1 MGRTVLREQVKE
13 VLLERILAHEY
24 APGDRLVETRI
35 AQELGV
41 SQAPVREALRELE
54 TLRFVE
60 SAPFKGA
67 WVREVHDGELAEIYP
82 IRAALEDVAARAAAE
97 RLAGNVAPLE
107 REIRAMA
114 KAKSLGK
121 QVEHDVRF
129 HELIVEASGNA
140 RLIELW
146 SSLQV
151 EARTMI
157 TAIRTGLDPV
167 AIAKR
172 HEPIVEALRA
182 QDAEAAGQEIRR
194 HVEDF
199 GRMFMEGRATLE
211 GAAAQPGQTTATS
224 PSRSRRPRR

>member
-1 MGRTVLREQVKE
+1 MAPPVHPAPTVPAKSVVGRTVLREQVKE
-13 VLLERILAHEY
+13 LLLERILTHVY
-24 APGDRLVETRI
+24 TPGARLVETRI

-67 WVREVHDGELAEIYP
+67 WVREISDDELAEIYP

-97 RLAGNVAPLE
+97 RLGGDVTALE
-107 REIRAMA
+107 REVRGMA
-114 KAKSLGK
+114 DASGVRE

-129 HELIVEASGNA
+129 HQLIVEASGNA

-146 SSLQV
+146 ESLQV

-157 TAIRTGLDPV
+157 TALRTGLDPV
-167 AIAKR
+167 DIAHR
-172 HEPIVEALRA
+172 HVPIVEALRRA
-182 QDAEAAGQEIRR
+182 DADAAAHEIRR
-194 HVEDF
+194 HVEEF
-199 GRMFMEGRATLE
+199 GRMFVDNSRAGLK
-211 GAAAQPGQTTATS
+211 
-224 PSRSRRPRR
+224 

>member
-1 MGRTVLREQVKE
+1 MADPDRSAPRSPVVNRVVLREQVKE
-13 VLLERILAHEY
+13 LLLERILGHVY

-67 WVREVHDGELAEIYP
+67 RVREVSDGELAEIYP

-97 RLAGNVAPLE
+97 RLGGKVAPLE
-107 REIRAMA
+107 REIKRMA
-114 KAKSLGK
+114 KAKGLHD

-129 HELIVEASGNA
+129 HRLIVEASENA

-146 SSLQV
+146 GSLQV

-157 TAIRTGLDPV
+157 TAIRIGLDPV
-167 AIAKR
+167 AVARR
-172 HEPIVEALRA
+172 HEPIVDALRR
-182 QDAEAAGQEIRR
+182 QDADAAGREIRR

-199 GRMFMEGRATLE
+199 GRMFLEGRE
-211 GAAAQPGQTTATS
+211 RG
-224 PSRSRRPRR
+224 

>member
-1 MGRTVLREQVKE
+1 MAAADPSPRSVPAKAVVGRTVLREQVKE

-24 APGDRLVETRI
+24 PPGARLVETRI

-60 SAPFKGA
+60 SSPFKGA
-67 WVREVHDGELAEIYP
+67 WVREISDAELAEVYP

-97 RLAGNVAPLE
+97 RLGGDVSALE
-107 REIRAMA
+107 REVAAMA
-114 KAKSLGK
+114 KAERVSE

-129 HELIVEASGNA
+129 HRLIVEASGNA

-146 SSLQV
+146 ASLQV

-157 TAIRTGLDPV
+157 TALRTGLDAAEV
-167 AIAKR
+167 ASR
-172 HEPIVEALRA
+172 HEQILDALRRR
-182 QDAEAAGQEIRR
+182 DADAAGQGIRA
-194 HVEDF
+194 HVEEF
-199 GRMFMEGRATLE
+199 GRMFVEGRAPLT
-211 GAAAQPGQTTATS
+211 
-224 PSRSRRPRR
+224 

>member
-1 MGRTVLREQVKE
+1 MAAPDRSAKVIVSRTVLREQVKE
-13 VLLERILAHEY
+13 VLLERILAHDY

-67 WVREVHDGELAEIYP
+67 WVREVSDDELAEIYP
-82 IRAALEDVAARAAAE
+82 IRAALEEVAARAAAE
-97 RLAGNVAPLE
+97 RLGGKVTGLE
-107 REIRAMA
+107 REIARMQ
-114 KAKSLGK
+114 KAKDLRE

-129 HELIVEASGNA
+129 HKLIVEASGNT

-146 SSLQV
+146 ESLQV

-157 TAIRTGLDPV
+157 TAIRTGLDPLDV
-167 AIAKR
+167 ARR
-172 HEPIVEALRA
+172 HEPIVDALRRSDA
-182 QDAEAAGQEIRR
+182 QAAGQEIRR

-199 GRMFMEGRATLE
+199 GRMFIAARG
-211 GAAAQPGQTTATS
+211 GA
-224 PSRSRRPRR
+224 